1 MYVFNVCTG
10 YFGYFG
16 YLKVCV
22 VCHPNLALI
31 KIDEEQIHTNKQ
43 NTFLKTSMCNVKILN
58 FSYFN

>member
-22 VCHPNLALI
+22 VCHPNLAF
-31 KIDEEQIHTNKQ
+31 DEEQIHTNKQ
-43 NTFLKTSMCNVKILN
+43 NTFLKTSMCNVKI
-58 FSYFN
+58 